1 MQMALFLEFWTP
13 KNKVN
18 GVSKFDIDFVSDMNH
33 EHLMAEISF
42 EGQRLCII
50 DKEFGNDD
58 MQIEFL
64 VDLYVL
70 PESVKMKFNLDDFM
84 GAINSAR
91 DELRKCA

>member
-1 MQMALFLEFWTP
+1 
-13 KNKVN
+13 
-18 GVSKFDIDFVSDMNH
+18 MNH